1 MPSSAERALNPVAA
15 RLKASLKIMWL
26 AVRHPLTPMEIN
38 KKTGEVKI
46 IRE

>member
-1 MPSSAERALNPVAA
+1 MHTTDKPLNPVVA
-15 RLKASLKIMWL
+15 RLKASLKIML
-26 AVRHPLTPMEIN
+26 LSVRHPLTPMEIN